1 MDFTINWKRRLF
13 NRNYTVSAEMAFTQ
27 WDAAEKEEVKSRS
40 ERLRPTVI
48 MVDSESGF
56 TDPNFWRNYN
66 VIEPDQTI
74 ETILKRIERQLRRA
88 R

>member
-1 MDFTINWKRRLF
+1 
-13 NRNYTVSAEMAFTQ
+13 
-27 WDAAEKEEVKSRS
+27 
-40 ERLRPTVI
+40 VI